1 MLLPIFKKTNAR
13 YERLLKE
20 IPMCIS
26 RKKCRRTIDVTEI
39 KLILA
44 GYVHDVS
51 VLNVPNTNTN
61 QPTPLSPQYMERERE
76 RQTDRQTDR
85 QFIAGLST
93 NSSFFV
99 CLLFS
104 LFFSFY
110 SFFLSLSRRRP
121 GNKQSYHGKVYHFE
135 NNY

>member
-61 QPTPLSPQYMERERE
+61 QPTLSLPSIYMERETERQRD
-76 RQTDRQTDR
+76 RQTDRQTD
-85 QFIAGLST
+85 S
-93 NSSFFV
+93 
-99 CLLFS
+99 LL
-104 LFFSFY
+104 
-110 SFFLSLSRRRP
+110 
-121 GNKQSYHGKVYHFE
+121 QD
-135 NNY
+135 